1 MAAKS
6 LPVNDLIKMSKALMF
21 LDNSEIQMCKLYV
34 V

>member
-6 LPVNDLIKMSKALMF
+6 LPINDLIKMSKALIF
-21 LDNSEIQMCKLYV
+21 LNCSEIQV